1 MTIDVQGFFWFGS
14 PLVAALV
21 AVVALG
27 ALALAQ
33 LGLTA
38 AATAPRQVKAL
49 PVAATVRSRA
59 TLPLTAAS
67 PVRSRAAVPRSARA
81 VRVPQARLGVE
92 RHAERTLAACGT
104 RRVA

>member
-1 MTIDVQGFFWFGS
+1 MTIDAQGFFWFGS
-14 PLVAALV
+14 PLVAVLV
-21 AVVALG
+21 AVTALG

-38 AATAPRQVKAL
+38 TAPAPRQVKAL

-59 TLPLTAAS
+59 TLPLTTGSA
-67 PVRSRAAVPRSARA
+67 VRSRAAAPRSARA
-81 VRVPQARLGVE
+81 ARVPQARLAVE